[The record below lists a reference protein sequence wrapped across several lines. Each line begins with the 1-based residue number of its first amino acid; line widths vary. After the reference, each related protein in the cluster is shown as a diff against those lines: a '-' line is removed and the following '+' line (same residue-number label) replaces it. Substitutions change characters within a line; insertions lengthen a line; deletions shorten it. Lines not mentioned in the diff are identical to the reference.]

1 MESGN
6 VLILIGTLQIFLLG
20 STMIAQLRYVI
31 KRLLLFIC
39 YDKTQCEEPRSV
51 VITIMTT
58 VTIIN
63 TNLRT
68 SLGDPVVKTAFTFQ
82 CTGSRFDPWSES

>member
-31 KRLLLFIC
+31 KRPLLFIC
-39 YDKTQCEEPRSV
+39 YDKTQREEPRSG
-51 VITIMTT
+51 VITVMMT

-68 SLGDPVVKTAFTFQ
+68 SLGDPVVKTAFAFQ
-82 CTGSRFDPWSES
+82 CKGSRFDPWSES